1 MAVEAVVDATQTI
14 FSYPTVLWMVLGVLA
29 GIIIG
34 AIPGIGPTIG
44 MAVLIPLSVPMGP
57 TNAIVFFI
65 CLYAGSLYGG
75 CIPAILMN
83 APGTAGA
90 GASTLDGYPLS
101 RQGRAGDALAVSV
114 TASAIGG
121 FVTSVVLLLVT
132 PFLVIIVLAFGSP
145 EYFLVAI
152 LGLAMIAVIAKGDMV
167 RAIVAGAFGLLL
179 STIGTAPMAVAPRYT
194 FDLNGLFSGVS
205 FVAVLIGVFAMAEMF
220 KLASQ
225 EGTSISSVETVE
237 INRSAGVKIVLNSK
251 INLFKSSLIGMV
263 IGTMPGAGASIA
275 NFVAYGE
282 AQRSSSDPDSF
293 GRGNPQGLVASESSN
308 NAVVAGSLIP
318 TFAFGIP
325 GSGGTAVLLGALLLH
340 GLQPGP
346 DLFTSDIN
354 VTYSVFIALIFANV
368 IIFAFG
374 YLAITRLSL
383 VTKVDV
389 NYIIPVVIVLATVGT
404 LALRNNWID
413 VATVAGFGIVGLVM
427 VRNDYSIIALV
438 LGVVLGPIVESNL
451 HRSIQLHSTIPKIF
465 YSSTIAAVMTLLT
478 IVMLFGPFAKSLYVA
493 LRAR

>member
-114 TASAIGG
+114 TASSIGG

-132 PFLVIIVLAFGSP
+132 PFLVIIVLAFGSS

-167 RAIVAGAFGLLL
+167 RAIIAGAFGLLL
-179 STIGTAPMAVAPRYT
+179 STIGTTPMAVAPRYT
-194 FDLNGLFSGVS
+194 FDLNELFSGVS

-225 EGTSISSVETVE
+225 EGTSISSVETVD
-237 INRSAGVKIVLNSK
+237 IDRSAGAKIVLNSK

-346 DLFTSDIN
+346 DLFTSEIN
-354 VTYSVFIALIFANV
+354 LTYSVFIALIFSNV
-368 IIFAFG
+368 LIFAFG

-413 VATVAGFGIVGLVM
+413 VATVAGFGIIGLVM

-451 HRSIQLHSTIPKIF
+451 HRSIQLHGTIPEIF

-478 IVMLFGPFAKSLYVA
+478 VVLLFGPFAKSLYVA

>member
-1 MAVEAVVDATQTI
+1 MAVEAAVSATQTV

-57 TNAIVFFI
+57 TNAIVFFV

-132 PFLVIIVLAFGSP
+132 PFLVIIVLAFGSS
-145 EYFLVAI
+145 EYFLVAV

-179 STIGTAPMAVAPRYT
+179 STIGAAPMAVAPRYT
-194 FDLNGLFSGVS
+194 FNLTELFSGVS

-225 EGTSISSVETVE
+225 EGTSISSVDTVD

-354 VTYSVFIALIFANV
+354 ITYSVFIALIFANV

-427 VRNDYSIIALV
+427 VQNDYSIIALV

-451 HRSIQLHSTIPKIF
+451 HRSIQLYGTIPEIF

-478 IVMLFGPFAKSLYVA
+478 VVMLFGPFAKSLYVA